1 MGGDSPRTDGDTDCD
16 PQAWVLVVRSGLASD
31 WAFLPLTPRRPGDF
45 PPSAGVPLGPSQP
58 LGCVPRKPLVC
69 TTRGAASRPASPLLF
84 LKTDPKGVFVLPPHG
99 VQDLHVGV
107 RPRKAGSRFVHLN
120 LVDVDA
126 HQLVA
131 SWLVCLSCRPP
142 LISKV

>member
-1 MGGDSPRTDGDTDCD
+1 M
-16 PQAWVLVVRSGLASD
+16 LVVRSGLASD
-31 WAFLPLTPRRPGDF
+31 RAFLPLTPCRPGDL
-45 PPSAGVPLGPSQP
+45 PPSTGVPLGPSQP
-58 LGCVPRKPLVC
+58 LGCAPRKPLVC

-99 VQDLHVGV
+99 VRDLHVGV
-107 RPRKAGSRFVHLN
+107 RPRRAGSRFVHLN